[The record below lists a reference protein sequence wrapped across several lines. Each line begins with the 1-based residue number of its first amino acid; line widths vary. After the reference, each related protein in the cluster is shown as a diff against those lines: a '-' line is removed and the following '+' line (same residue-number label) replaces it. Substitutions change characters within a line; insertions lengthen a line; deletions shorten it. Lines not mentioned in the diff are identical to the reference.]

1 VQNNWQQSYATGFHV
16 LAASVAE
23 VFSADGQ
30 LAVCYARTVKNIIRE
45 TPVMSTFIKRIQIG
59 LLGMLAFGLC
69 LADDLPYKEGTVT
82 EVSSIRTKEGHFIDY
97 MTFLNTSWRQEMEE
111 AKKQGIIVSYS
122 IFSATP
128 RTPHDPDLYLIVE
141 YPNLAALD
149 NIDEKMGAIDK
160 KIWGS
165 LKQAAQSDAER
176 DAIRT
181 VLGTEIV
188 RQLHF
193 KN

>member
-1 VQNNWQQSYATGFHV
+1 MLT
-16 LAASVAE
+16 
-23 VFSADGQ
+23 
-30 LAVCYARTVKNIIRE
+30 T
-45 TPVMSTFIKRIQIG
+45 MKRFQIA

-69 LADDLPYKEGTVT
+69 VADELPYKEGTVT
-82 EVSSIRTKEGHFIDY
+82 QVSSIKIKEGHFLDY
-97 MTFLNTSWRQEMEE
+97 WTFLSTSWRQEMEE
-111 AKKQGIIVSYS
+111 AKKQGIVVSYA
-122 IFSATP
+122 IYQAYAKTP
-128 RTPHDPDLYLIVE
+128 QEPDLYLVVE

-160 KIWGS
+160 KVWGS
-165 LKQAAQSDAER
+165 LKQAGQSDADR

-181 VLGTEIV
+181 VLGGELI

>member
-1 VQNNWQQSYATGFHV
+1 MLT
-16 LAASVAE
+16 L
-23 VFSADGQ
+23 
-30 LAVCYARTVKNIIRE
+30 
-45 TPVMSTFIKRIQIG
+45 MKRFQIG
-59 LLGMLAFGLC
+59 LLGMMVFGLC

-82 EVSSIRTKEGHFIDY
+82 EVSSIRTKEGHFLDY
-97 MTFLNTSWRQEMEE
+97 WTFLSTSWRQEMEE
-111 AKKQGIIVSYS
+111 AKKQGIVVSYTV
-122 IFSATP
+122 FSATP

-149 NIDEKMGAIDK
+149 GIDEKMGAIDK
-160 KIWGS
+160 KVWGS
-165 LKQAAQSDAER
+165 LKQASQSDADRE
-176 DAIRT
+176 AIRT